1 LNLEAKMANGHSAID
16 SLIANATLQYYQKG
30 GQVGK
35 KSIEDI
41 LMENQKLNFVQRIL
55 NPELNVGREHYYEGE
70 TRPSS
75 HFMIDYDNKIAP
87 RVVDRGGVK
96 LTPLTEDEA
105 MSYAD
110 STGEY
115 IEFPTPEEASWFAKN
130 YKDYWKTLKK
140 NPYK

>member
-1 LNLEAKMANGHSAID
+1 MANGHSAID
-16 SLIANATLQYYQKG
+16 SLIANATLQHYQKG

-41 LMENQKLNFVQRIL
+41 LMENQRLNFVQRIL
-55 NPELNVGREHYYEGE
+55 NPELNVGREHFYEGE

-75 HFMIDYDNKIAP
+75 HFMFQYDNKVAP
-87 RVVDRGGVK
+87 AVVDTGGAK
-96 LTPLTEDEA
+96 LTPFDLDRA

-115 IEFPTPEEASWFAKN
+115 IEFPTPEEASWFAEN
-130 YKDYWKTLKK
+130 YKDYWKKIK
-140 NPYK
+140 DNPYKQ